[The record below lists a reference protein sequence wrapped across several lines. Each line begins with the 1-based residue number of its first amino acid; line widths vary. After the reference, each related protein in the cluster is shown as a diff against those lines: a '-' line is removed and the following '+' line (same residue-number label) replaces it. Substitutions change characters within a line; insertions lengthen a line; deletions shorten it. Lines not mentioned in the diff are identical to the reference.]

1 MGAKKSTNGNPSRAS
16 RSLPPSVL
24 RALRATADDIRV
36 WRKLRGLTQV
46 QLADRAGIAVNTL
59 RRLEDGD
66 GGITYENLLRILR
79 VLGVLE
85 SVSRAL
91 DPYGTDVG
99 RLRSDEQLPQRVRPK
114 DLTGPSDA

>member
-1 MGAKKSTNGNPSRAS
+1 MGVKKPAKRGSARAS
-16 RSLPPSVL
+16 RSVPPLVS
-24 RALRATADDIRV
+24 RALRATGEDIVV

-59 RRLEDGD
+59 RRLENGD
-66 GGITYENLLRILR
+66 GGITYENLLRVLR

-85 SVSRAL
+85 GVSRAL
-91 DPYGTDVG
+91 DPYETDVG

-114 DLTGPSDA
+114 NLTGPDDA